1 LLAFSDRWV
10 LVASRRVD
18 GANAVLVL
26 ADQIPF
32 KNSPPRRAAV
42 FVVDEK
48 DGTVAMTSGSP
59 GSGALPTPPRTTLTA
74 NRGQEVASGINH
86 TGESYG
92 LAHVAGTDWRVY
104 VGLNARPLM
113 APVRKLILTSFLVVL
128 LIVIAVIALAWRFA
142 GSIESPLSAL
152 QAAAERVH
160 DQGYVG
166 PVDIDGPSEIT
177 IVAGSFNRMMQKR
190 SESEAALEVSRRQLQ
205 DLSDRLLEVQEA
217 ERQRIAREI
226 HDELGQRLTALK
238 MDVGGLIESNG
249 TLTQGQKSMVRR
261 IRKLLDGTLESI
273 RRISAELRPAAL
285 DDFGLLTAIEADVRT
300 FESRTGIECR
310 LSLPDAPLT
319 LSTDLETTIYRIVQ
333 EAMTNVARHS
343 DATRLDIVL
352 KVSPNEVDVVVRD
365 DGRGITN
372 EEMARPTAF
381 GMIGMRE
388 RARRAGGAVEVSGG
402 QGTKVT
408 LRVPIT
414 TMRDA

>member
-1 LLAFSDRWV
+1 
-10 LVASRRVD
+10 
-18 GANAVLVL
+18 
-26 ADQIPF
+26 
-32 KNSPPRRAAV
+32 
-42 FVVDEK
+42 
-48 DGTVAMTSGSP
+48 
-59 GSGALPTPPRTTLTA
+59 
-74 NRGQEVASGINH
+74 
-86 TGESYG
+86 
-92 LAHVAGTDWRVY
+92 
-104 VGLNARPLM
+104 
-113 APVRKLILTSFLVVL
+113 
-128 LIVIAVIALAWRFA
+128 
-142 GSIESPLSAL
+142 
-152 QAAAERVH
+152 
-160 DQGYVG
+160 
-166 PVDIDGPSEIT
+166 
-177 IVAGSFNRMMQKR
+177 
-190 SESEAALEVSRRQLQ
+190 
-205 DLSDRLLEVQEA
+205 
-217 ERQRIAREI
+217 
-226 HDELGQRLTALK
+226 